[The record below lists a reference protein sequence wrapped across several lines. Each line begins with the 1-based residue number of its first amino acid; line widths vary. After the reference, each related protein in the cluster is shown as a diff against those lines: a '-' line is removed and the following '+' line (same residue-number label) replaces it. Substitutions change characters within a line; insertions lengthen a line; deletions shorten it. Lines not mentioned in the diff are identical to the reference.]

1 MRLTLLLLTFVSALS
16 CNAQIGADQARDIA
30 ARFFADNNLCND
42 APRRKC
48 ARKDTMPK
56 LVYTAKTYGK
66 ADYYVFHRNEQGNG
80 FVIVNAHG
88 TCEEP
93 AVIGYAHEGS
103 FDIDNIPPAFAWCL
117 SQYQQ
122 CGIAW
127 RSNGAAEKWSDV
139 GPLLTTQWNQRKPFD
154 GAIPVLDTDGK
165 PFLTGCVAT
174 ATAQIMK
181 YHNCPQQG
189 TGSNSYTFA
198 YNDSHNGYTIGEF
211 DADFS
216 TTEYDW
222 GNMLDIY
229 DEGYSDTEASA
240 VATLMYH
247 VGVAGNAA
255 YGTDMTGGSDRYTAT
270 ALYRN
275 FGYDKSIRR
284 AERKYYTDEDWAEL
298 VYGELAEQRPV
309 LYTGFSS
316 QVGHTFVCDG
326 YSDGLFHINWGWGGY
341 CDGFFALFGTKAL
354 TPNGTGAGG
363 GSAGQSY
370 THNQSIV
377 YGIKPDEGG
386 SFTAQPVCGNYLL
399 STENGGTGIDHIEID
414 RSKPDAD
421 GTLYYTYRSY
431 DAGIYGYQHYSQGIM
446 LRDTATGECY
456 FDKPTAWNNY
466 FPLETSVLPYNGTY
480 EAYPAYT
487 TDNGK
492 SWYAM
497 PYLVEGQTV
506 PTITVTGG
514 ESRNPVKTYTLT
526 DATPYILADAVTYD
540 ELTYTRTFNN
550 LNWQALYVPFALN
563 YEEWKE
569 KYDIAEINNVVEYD
583 DNDDGTFD
591 RTYLVILK
599 KTSGSTE
606 PNYPYLIRAKETGT
620 HSLVLTNKTLE
631 AAANNSINC
640 CSVKNRYTFTGTYQ
654 PVTDMFANGYYA
666 LNAGS
671 LQKANA
677 ADVVLN
683 AQRWFMNLTSRTDD
697 VGTKVQTIGILVDGE
712 EGIKTPSTSPRRGEL
727 LTPHPSTSPR
737 GDSNVTYDLTGRVVS
752 TTTIH
757 RGVNIM
763 NGMKVIR

>member
-1 MRLTLLLLTFVSALS
+1 MTFVSALS

-30 ARFFADNNLCND
+30 VRFFADNNLCND

-66 ADYYVFHRNEQGNG
+66 ADYYVFHRDEQGNG

-127 RSNGAAEKWSDV
+127 RSNGAAEKWRNV

-229 DEGYSDTEASA
+229 DEGYSDT
-240 VATLMYH
+240 
-247 VGVAGNAA
+247 
-255 YGTDMTGGSDRYTAT
+255 
-270 ALYRN
+270 
-275 FGYDKSIRR
+275 
-284 AERKYYTDEDWAEL
+284 
-298 VYGELAEQRPV
+298 
-309 LYTGFSS
+309 
-316 QVGHTFVCDG
+316 
-326 YSDGLFHINWGWGGY
+326 
-341 CDGFFALFGTKAL
+341 
-354 TPNGTGAGG
+354 
-363 GSAGQSY
+363 
-370 THNQSIV
+370 
-377 YGIKPDEGG
+377 
-386 SFTAQPVCGNYLL
+386 
-399 STENGGTGIDHIEID
+399 
-414 RSKPDAD
+414 
-421 GTLYYTYRSY
+421 
-431 DAGIYGYQHYSQGIM
+431 
-446 LRDTATGECY
+446 
-456 FDKPTAWNNY
+456 
-466 FPLETSVLPYNGTY
+466 
-480 EAYPAYT
+480 
-487 TDNGK
+487 
-492 SWYAM
+492 
-497 PYLVEGQTV
+497 
-506 PTITVTGG
+506 
-514 ESRNPVKTYTLT
+514 
-526 DATPYILADAVTYD
+526 
-540 ELTYTRTFNN
+540 
-550 LNWQALYVPFALN
+550 
-563 YEEWKE
+563 
-569 KYDIAEINNVVEYD
+569 
-583 DNDDGTFD
+583 
-591 RTYLVILK
+591 
-599 KTSGSTE
+599 
-606 PNYPYLIRAKETGT
+606 
-620 HSLVLTNKTLE
+620 
-631 AAANNSINC
+631 
-640 CSVKNRYTFTGTYQ
+640 
-654 PVTDMFANGYYA
+654 
-666 LNAGS
+666 
-671 LQKANA
+671 
-677 ADVVLN
+677 
-683 AQRWFMNLTSRTDD
+683 
-697 VGTKVQTIGILVDGE
+697 KVQTIGILVDGE

-737 GDSNVTYDLTGRVVS
+737 GDSNDTYDLTGRVVS